1 MSEIDEDA
9 FAKII
14 AKDSWLK
21 PHDIFQWRS
30 IIEAYE
36 KAKGGGQPVAIT
48 GETSDGYHTF
58 NELYE
63 HRHALFRLACLN
75 YDGWKSKLH
84 DDGTMFD
91 GWFIAGVETPD
102 GQVTYHLPIA
112 LWDSFAV
119 KIYVRAPKWDGHTSS
134 DVVNRLAKLATRE
147 QESIALEEGDI
158 EYRQNLVADLRG
170 IHTSAFINDEV
181 MPRRAKAD
189 MLQFIYKT
197 CIKAANELEETIP
210 PEVP

>member
-1 MSEIDEDA
+1 MNKLCPACVYHDDCDGIN
-9 FAKII
+9 
-14 AKDSWLK
+14 K
-21 PHDIFQWRS
+21 PKQCI
-30 IIEAYE
+30 
-36 KAKGGGQPVAIT
+36 KAKSSEQPVAIT

-134 DVVNRLAKLATRE
+134 DVVNRLTKLATRE
-147 QESIALEEGDI
+147 REVSDDKLLWRLAKYLHDFEAEVDSHGVHLRPWEGQSFGVKGAYFEAAKDCWEMINQI
-158 EYRQNLVADLRG
+158 EDHQPK
-170 IHTSAFINDEV
+170 E
-181 MPRRAKAD
+181 K
-189 MLQFIYKT
+189 
-197 CIKAANELEETIP
+197 
-210 PEVP
+210 